1 MKLNKRISAG
11 LGIALT
17 LTLSVILFALV
28 PKSTELRESKNQQKH
43 RVVFQLSS
51 GDTLTQRGLL
61 KNLHNLL
68 TEWPDAQIEVV
79 SHSQGLDF
87 VLAKESV
94 FAKEINALG
103 KKGVVFVA
111 CENTLRS
118 RKLDK
123 SALLPGI
130 TTVPSGVAEIV
141 KKQEE
146 GWSYLKAG
154 N

>member
-1 MKLNKRISAG
+1 MNLNKNISINLWVAI
-11 LGIALT
+11 LVLVSMT
-17 LTLSVILFALV
+17 LLALV
-28 PKSTELRESKNQQKH
+28 PKNNSVPTSEKQQRH
-43 RVVFQLSS
+43 RIVFQLSS
-51 GDTLTQRGLL
+51 ADTLTQRGLL
-61 KNLHNLL
+61 KNLQNLL

-79 SHSQGLDF
+79 NHSQGLDF
-87 VLAKESV
+87 VLAKESL
-94 FAKEINALG
+94 FSKEISG
-103 KKGVVFVA
+103 FIKKGVVFAA
-111 CENTLRS
+111 CENTLKS

-123 SALLPGI
+123 FALLPGI

>member
-1 MKLNKRISAG
+1 MNLHKTISINGWMAILLLVSVTLLALMPKYSTDSTSAKQQSHRI
-11 LGIALT
+11 
-17 LTLSVILFALV
+17 
-28 PKSTELRESKNQQKH
+28 
-43 RVVFQLSS
+43 VFQLSS
-51 GDTLTQRGLL
+51 GDTLAQRGLL
-61 KNLHNLL
+61 KNLQNLL

-79 SHSQGLDF
+79 NHSQGLDF
-87 VLAKESV
+87 VLARESPFV
-94 FAKEINALG
+94 KEISG
-103 KKGVVFVA
+103 FIKKGVVFAA

-123 SALLPGI
+123 SALLPGV